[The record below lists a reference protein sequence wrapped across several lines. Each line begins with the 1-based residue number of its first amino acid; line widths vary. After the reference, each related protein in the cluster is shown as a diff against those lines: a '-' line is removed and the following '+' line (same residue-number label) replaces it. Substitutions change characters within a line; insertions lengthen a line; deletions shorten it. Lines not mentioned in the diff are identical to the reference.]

1 MRAVEDIIDDWKAE
15 FGTMAYGKH
24 GQWYRYISWK
34 IEKNLLLNL
43 AQTLID
49 EGYKKEDLV
58 DEDNR
63 PNAVILAQVVNGCSA
78 PEGASSR
85 KKSDILKSK
94 RITANNWK
102 EVLKEFFR
110 GPVSTHIPEDRTPE
124 ILEPVREKFKPKAT
138 KIPEVDPKDRIKMD
152 TSEMPD
158 IPMDE
163 DFLNQLGVTADFFS
177 GPKDE

>member
-1 MRAVEDIIDDWKAE
+1 LRSIDDIIDDWKTE

-24 GQWYRYISWK
+24 GAFYRYIDWK

-49 EGYKKEDLV
+49 EGHKESLV

-63 PNAVILAQVVNGCSA
+63 PNASTQLKVVNACAA
-78 PEGASSR
+78 PDGASSR

-94 RITANNWK
+94 RITALNWK

-110 GPVSTHIPEDRTPE
+110 GTVSIHVPENRVSGVEIPEIET
-124 ILEPVREKFKPKAT
+124 KPSKS
-138 KIPEVDPKDRIKMD
+138 IEVDPSDRIKMD
-152 TSEMPD
+152 TSD
-158 IPMDE
+158 IVEADLDL
-163 DFLNQLGVTADFFS
+163 DFLKELDIELASVT
-177 GPKDE
+177 GKDDE